1 MKSFYILPYIIVH
14 ANVLFGTEKEADEF
28 VEKAKSDSRYLSAH
42 KQATSYAGNYYVS
55 VNFEEYAKDKYLIT
69 LANEDIEEDV
79 NEYFKNAWPN
89 LTFPDNWEIY
99 EDSPMIKCIVE
110 CCECGKEF
118 EMDLYNGDFGGILY
132 RNFIKN
138 QVDELNFI
146 CEDCYDYLNDHIVEP
161 DWTDFI

>member
-42 KQATSYAGNYYVS
+42 KQATPYAGNYYVS
-55 VNFEEYAKDKYLIT
+55 VNFEEHAKDKYLIT

-118 EMDLYNGDFGGILY
+118 EMYLYNGDFGGILY
-132 RNFIKN
+132 RNLTKN
-138 QVDELNFI
+138 QVEDFNFL
-146 CEDCYDYLNDHIVEP
+146 CEDCYDYFNDHIVEP
-161 DWTDFI
+161 EWKDFI